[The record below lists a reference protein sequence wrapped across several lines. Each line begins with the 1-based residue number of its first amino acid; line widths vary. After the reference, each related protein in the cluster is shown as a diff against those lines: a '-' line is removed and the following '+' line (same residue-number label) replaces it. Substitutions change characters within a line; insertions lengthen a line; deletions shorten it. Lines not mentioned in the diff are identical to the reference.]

1 MRIILPGIWS
11 RGRWIA
17 EMCCVVCCLLSV
29 ASARQ
34 TMGQPAAEWSVAAAE
49 EQAFRTAVDRV
60 AAAVV
65 RIEAAGVSEASIGGP
80 AEAAPA
86 AGPSSGLIVDPA
98 GWVVTTSF
106 AVPKDAKQAIVV
118 LPGTS
123 GGTRVVARAVGRD
136 LARGLVLLQIEVP
149 AAAAPLPSLAVA
161 PRESW
166 GVGQWTIA
174 LGRAW
179 NSSAPSV
186 AVGILS
192 AVNRAWGKA
201 VQTDA
206 SVSPANYGGP
216 LIDIQGRVIGILAP
230 VPADTAGMTMGT
242 ELYDSGI
249 GFAVPL
255 EDLLRV
261 LPRLQQGETLSPGI
275 LGIGYSARDPFTAK
289 ATVATCRAGSPA
301 ARAGLHAGDT
311 IVEAGGRSI
320 ARVAELRHVLAP
332 LYAGDSVE
340 LVVERGSAEGEK
352 VRVPLRVELVAALAP
367 WRRSVLGIVPTRT
380 ANKKGEN
387 AGETPGVPVA
397 WVWPAGPAAGAGL
410 KAGDCVEA
418 VATVAAAGEEGS
430 SGGGERLEVSNAGA
444 LGGFVGGLAEGTV
457 VQVTVRRDGLPL
469 ELEMATVVAPATVP
483 ELVPVSEADP
493 AQAVVEKLP
502 APEIAHPPL
511 AVLPAAAPE
520 SPLGTPLGVL
530 VYFGSP
536 QGSATGAARA
546 AAAETEAV
554 RAASAQWAAA
564 ASRYGVAVILPE
576 PSDPQR
582 WGREDIA
589 GVARALDSLRQRRPI
604 DLSRV
609 AFAGSGA
616 GAAMALLAAE
626 ALGPGVRGVALFN
639 AGLPRQATVE
649 AAEPGRSRVVL
660 FGTSGGQPVPRLEL
674 DSRRLEEAGYPVGMV
689 PPAALE
695 QVPAETLCSWVES
708 LGVL

>member
-1 MRIILPGIWS
+1 M
-11 RGRWIA
+11 
-17 EMCCVVCCLLSV
+17 
-29 ASARQ
+29 
-34 TMGQPAAEWSVAAAE
+34 
-49 EQAFRTAVDRV
+49 
-60 AAAVV
+60 
-65 RIEAAGVSEASIGGP
+65 
-80 AEAAPA
+80 
-86 AGPSSGLIVDPA
+86 
-98 GWVVTTSF
+98 
-106 AVPKDAKQAIVV
+106 
-118 LPGTS
+118 
-123 GGTRVVARAVGRD
+123 
-136 LARGLVLLQIEVP
+136 
-149 AAAAPLPSLAVA
+149 
-161 PRESW
+161 
-166 GVGQWTIA
+166 
-174 LGRAW
+174 
-179 NSSAPSV
+179 
-186 AVGILS
+186 
-192 AVNRAWGKA
+192 
-201 VQTDA
+201 
-206 SVSPANYGGP
+206 
-216 LIDIQGRVIGILAP
+216 
-230 VPADTAGMTMGT
+230 
-242 ELYDSGI
+242 
-249 GFAVPL
+249 
-255 EDLLRV
+255 
-261 LPRLQQGETLSPGI
+261 
-275 LGIGYSARDPFTAK
+275 
-289 ATVATCRAGSPA
+289 
-301 ARAGLHAGDT
+301 
-311 IVEAGGRSI
+311 EAGGRSI

-367 WRRSVLGIVPTRT
+367 WRRSVLGIVPKRT

-387 AGETPGVPVA
+387 AGETAGVPVA
-397 WVWPAGPAAGAGL
+397 WVWPAGPAAQAGL
-410 KAGDCVEA
+410 AAGDCVEA
-418 VATVAAAGEEGS
+418 VATVAAAGDAGS
-430 SGGGERLEVSNAGA
+430 PGGGERLEVSNAGA
-444 LGGFVGGLAEGTV
+444 LAGFVGGLAEGTV

-469 ELEMATVVAPATVP
+469 KLEMAAVVAPATVP
-483 ELVPVSEADP
+483 EMVPVSEADP

-511 AVLPAAAPE
+511 AVLPAAEPE

-546 AAAETEAV
+546 AAEAEGV
-554 RAASAQWAAA
+554 RAASAQWAAP

-616 GAAMALLAAE
+616 GAAMAWLAAE

-660 FGTSGGQPVPRLEL
+660 FGASGGQPVPRLEL
-674 DSRRLEEAGYPVGMV
+674 DSRRLEEAGYPVGML

>member
-11 RGRWIA
+11 RGRWIDCG
-17 EMCCVVCCLLSV
+17 CCIAWCLVLL

-34 TMGQPAAEWSVAAAE
+34 TVGEPAAEGLVAAAE

-86 AGPSSGLIVDPA
+86 AGPSSGVIVDPA

-118 LPGTS
+118 LPGAA
-123 GGTRVVARAVGRD
+123 GGTRVVAQAVGRD

-149 AAAAPLPSLAVA
+149 AAAMPLPSLTVA

-206 SVSPANYGGP
+206 AVSPANYGGP

-261 LPRLQQGETLSPGI
+261 LPRLQQGETLGPGI

-301 ARAGLHAGDT
+301 ARAGLRAGDT
-311 IVEAGGRSI
+311 IVEAAGQSI

-332 LYAGDSVE
+332 LYAGDTVD
-340 LVVERGSAEGEK
+340 LVVERGSAAGEK
-352 VRVPLRVELVAALAP
+352 VRVPLRVELVAGLAP

-387 AGETPGVPVA
+387 AGETAGVPVA

-418 VATVAAAGEEGS
+418 VATVAAAGEAGS
-430 SGGGERLEVSNAGA
+430 PGGGERLEVSNAGA
-444 LGGFVGGLAEGTV
+444 LAGFVGGLAAGTV
-457 VQVTVRRDGLPL
+457 VQVTVRRDGAPL
-469 ELEMATVVAPATVP
+469 IVEMAAVVAPATVP

-511 AVLPAAAPE
+511 AVLPAAPE
-520 SPLGTPLGVL
+520 SPPGTPLGVL

-536 QGSATGAARA
+536 QGSANGAARA
-546 AAAETEAV
+546 AAEAEAV
-554 RAASAQWAAA
+554 RAAAAQWAAP

-616 GAAMALLAAE
+616 GAAMAWLAAE

-674 DSRRLEEAGYPVGMV
+674 DARRLEEAGYPVGML